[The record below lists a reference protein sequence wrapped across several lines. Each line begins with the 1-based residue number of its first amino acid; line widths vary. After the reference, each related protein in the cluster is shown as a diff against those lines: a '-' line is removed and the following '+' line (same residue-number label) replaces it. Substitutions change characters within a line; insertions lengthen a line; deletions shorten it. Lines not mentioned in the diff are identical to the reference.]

1 MKIFITKAMTLL
13 RLASYMI
20 AMSLLFILASCS
32 TPQNITYFQ
41 DAAALQ
47 DMALQAEQQFRLR
60 PEDKINIIVNSSN
73 PMLQQQFTLATTS
86 SLNYTLGASVTPVT
100 TSGRAGGSNGQPIA
114 YTVDEQGTI
123 EFPVLGK
130 ISVLG
135 KTRKEVAQYIQDRLI
150 ARDLVSDPIVTVE
163 YVNLGIN
170 ILGEVKT
177 PGRINITKDK
187 FTIIDAISAAGD
199 LTINGLRENVM
210 VTRHVDGVNKVY
222 TIDLTNMQS
231 VLQSE
236 AYYLQ
241 QNDLVYVAPNA
252 KRQREA
258 EATGNTFNT
267 PGFWM
272 SLTSLAVTILTFLS
286 K

>member
-1 MKIFITKAMTLL
+1 MTLL
-13 RLASYMI
+13 RLTSYMI
-20 AMSLLFILASCS
+20 AMSLLLILASCS

-47 DMALQAEQQFRLR
+47 NMALQAEQQFRLR

-73 PMLQQQFTLATTS
+73 PMLQQQFTLSTTS

-100 TSGRAGGSNGQPIA
+100 TSGRASGSSQPIA

-170 ILGEVKT
+170 ILGEVMT

-210 VTRHVDGVNKVY
+210 VTRQVDGVNKVY
-222 TIDLTNMQS
+222 TINLTNMQS

-252 KRQREA
+252 KKQREA
-258 EATGNTFNT
+258 AATGNTFNT

>member
-1 MKIFITKAMTLL
+1 MKIFITKAMTFL
-13 RLASYMI
+13 RLTSYMI
-20 AMSLLFILASCS
+20 AMSLLLILASCS

-47 DMALQAEQQFRLR
+47 NMALQAEQQFRLR

-73 PMLQQQFTLATTS
+73 PMLQQQFTLSTTS

-100 TSGRAGGSNGQPIA
+100 TSGRASGSSQPIA

-210 VTRHVDGVNKVY
+210 VTRQVDGVNKVY